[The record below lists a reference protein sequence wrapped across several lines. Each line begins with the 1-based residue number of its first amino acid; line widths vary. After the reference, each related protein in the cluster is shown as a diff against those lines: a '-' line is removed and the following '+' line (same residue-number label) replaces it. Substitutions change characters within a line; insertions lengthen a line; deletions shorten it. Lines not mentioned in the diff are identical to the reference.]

1 MRHATRKT
9 FAVNTAQQRAHR
21 NLKVLLGDLHLR
33 FQIRAAMAR
42 FILLQ
47 KTKNGSGNTSNA
59 SEGAILF
66 RSDLGRRTD
75 IQRRTDPP
83 RHNISTQLGK
93 KFRTNPSAEE
103 VSVHKSPSN
112 PSNEKQ
118 TQAIGPPRLHHDVKL
133 ICSEFGITE
142 QSKYALRRYDA
153 TKLEDFCLMTDDD
166 FDELVLT
173 EARMGR
179 PMCPLQ
185 QRKLRV
191 LLEWARSLATTGNLG
206 KSGFE
211 GNENNNGA
219 VKPGGK
225 IIPADWEDWESRF
238 YSDLPSLRKKLQK
251 LGEPKLQSDWVT
263 KFASLIFCDCG
274 K

>member
-1 MRHATRKT
+1 MLQLNSFPGKHHRGASNEHT
-9 FAVNTAQQRAHR
+9 FWQGLYN
-21 NLKVLLGDLHLR
+21 K
-33 FQIRAAMAR
+33 ICAAMSR
-42 FILLQ
+42 ILLQ
-47 KTKNGSGNTSNA
+47 KTKNGRGNASKARGNTSDA
-59 SEGAILF
+59 
-66 RSDLGRRTD
+66 DLQRRTD
-75 IQRRTDPP
+75 IQHRTGIPP
-83 RHNISTQLGK
+83 HNISTQLGK
-93 KFRTNPSAEE
+93 NDRINPSAME
-103 VSVHKSPSN
+103 VSVRKSPSN
-112 PSNEKQ
+112 PSDEKQ
-118 TQAIGPPRLHHDVKL
+118 TQAIVPPRLHHDVKL
-133 ICSEFGITE
+133 ICNEFGITE

-179 PMCPLQ
+179 PICPLQ

-211 GNENNNGA
+211 GTENNDGA
-219 VKPGGK
+219 DNPGGK
-225 IIPADWEDWESRF
+225 IIPANWESRF

-263 KFASLIFCDCG
+263 KFASLIFCDCS